1 MPSCNKVRS
10 EIKPGVM
17 PYALQLCLYLFV
29 AGVMPYIVFAVTLLS
44 SIATVYLITVHR
56 PAGARK
62 EEFVDPP
69 SCAFWLKFWKPQHD
83 AVNAE
88 LGAIIQHAKTLI
100 ERIER
105 LQGRGSQS

>member
-1 MPSCNKVRS
+1 VPSCNKVRS

-62 EEFVDPP
+62 EEFVGPP
-69 SCAFWLKFWKPQHD
+69 SCAFWQLS
-83 AVNAE
+83 NS
-88 LGAIIQHAKTLI
+88 
-100 ERIER
+100 
-105 LQGRGSQS
+105 GSRNTMRSTQSSEQSFNTQDTY